1 METPR
6 DIQKKYCSQAMIMA
20 ITLAILMILIGK
32 KPMGKGLVLGTFF
45 SVINFLIMGQF
56 LLSQIESGRSR
67 TRAGVFALG
76 SIIFR
81 FAILAIPLVI
91 SMKVNSISFI
101 GVVVGLFMVQVAILI
116 DHLLLDR
123 FLPFKKV

>member
-67 TRAGVFALG
+67 TRAAVFALG

-91 SMKVNSISFI
+91 SMRVNSISFI
-101 GVVVGLFMVQVAILI
+101 GVVLGLFMVQVAILI
-116 DHLLLDR
+116 NHLLLDR

>member
-1 METPR
+1 
-6 DIQKKYCSQAMIMA
+6 MIMA

-67 TRAGVFALG
+67 TRAAVFALG

-91 SMKVNSISFI
+91 SMRVNSISFI
-101 GVVVGLFMVQVAILI
+101 GVVLGLFMVQVAILI
-116 DHLLLDR
+116 NHLLLDR

>member
-45 SVINFLIMGQF
+45 SVTNFLIMGQF
-56 LLSQIESGRSR
+56 LLSQIEGGRSR

-76 SIIFR
+76 SIFFR

-91 SMKVNSISFI
+91 SMRVNSISFI
-101 GVVVGLFMVQVAILI
+101 GVVLGLFMVQVAILI